1 MLGRQRGRLFRRAA
15 LALGLAG
22 MTAAACWPRQGV
34 PDIDQAEAYLHAA
47 WAVNNRVEDEANE
60 QQSASRGHKERA
72 AHHQKQVDENPCDP
86 DPEWVEWQ
94 RASAYGHTR
103 LGTVTDAR
111 RRNLVLLSAEYRRRI
126 ADANCLILQAR
137 DSRDRGV
144 QVTVAP
150 QVREILRPVLSNR

>member
-1 MLGRQRGRLFRRAA
+1 MLGRQRGRLIRRAA
-15 LALGLAG
+15 LALGVAG
-22 MTAAACWPRQGV
+22 MTAAVLIHRPEA

-47 WAVNNRVEDEANE
+47 WAVTNRVEHEANE
-60 QQSASRGHKERA
+60 QQSASRGHKECA
-72 AHHQKQVDENPCDP
+72 AHHEKQVAEYSREP
-86 DPEWVEWQ
+86 DVEWVEWQ

-103 LGTVTDAR
+103 LATATDSR

-144 QVTVAP
+144 AVKVAP
-150 QVREILRPVLSNR
+150 QVQEILRPLLSNR